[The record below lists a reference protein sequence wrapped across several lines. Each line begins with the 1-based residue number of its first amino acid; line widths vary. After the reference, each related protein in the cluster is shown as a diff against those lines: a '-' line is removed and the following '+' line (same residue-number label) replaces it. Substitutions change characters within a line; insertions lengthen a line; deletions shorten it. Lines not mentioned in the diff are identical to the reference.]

1 MIPGR
6 DMRPFI
12 IAVAASLLSSSA
24 LAAPADDLN
33 KLLDEHWAWS
43 MRNNPIFATIIGV
56 RDHDRELGDPSLAAE
71 DRRAREA
78 QAFIDRL
85 DRIDEKALSPTDRT
99 NRAILRRQ
107 LAEQV
112 EGNRFG
118 QRAITFNS
126 YSSWFQNAA
135 GIAEALPFQTRADY
149 ESYLARLE
157 RYPAYND
164 AYIEVTRRGLRDRY
178 AQPCAPLQG
187 FDKTISGV
195 IAADPTKSRF
205 YAPFRQRPSTIAEAD
220 WKALEARARALIANT
235 INPAY
240 EKTLAFY
247 TKEYAPKCRRTVG
260 IGATPGGAAYYA
272 FRVRAETTT
281 DMTPDAIHK
290 LGLSEVSRIAA
301 EMETVAK
308 KAGFADRKTYIQHL
322 RTDPRY
328 YPKTGGEL
336 MREAGY
342 LAKIIDGWMPKLFG
356 RLPRLPYTVR
366 EVPAEIAEGTTTAY
380 YNGGTLASGTP
391 GVYYV
396 NTSKLDQRPLFEMPA
411 LTIHEAV
418 PGHHHQISLAQELD
432 LPAFRRFGSSVTAFV
447 EGWGLYSERL
457 GIEMGL
463 YDTPAKDMGRLSY
476 EMWRACRLVVDTGI
490 HSKGWTRDQ
499 AIRFMLDN
507 TALSRAN
514 IEAEVNRYITWP
526 GQALAYKV
534 GELTIRRLRDKAET
548 ELGARFDIRAF
559 HDAVLE
565 QGAVPLDVLETHVND
580 WIAKQKTA

>member
-1 MIPGR
+1 
-6 DMRPFI
+6 MRPF
-12 IAVAASLLSSSA
+12 AVAAVAALLSTGA
-24 LAAPADDLN
+24 LAAPADDL
-33 KLLDEHWAWS
+33 KSILDEHWAWTL
-43 MRNNPIFATIIGV
+43 RNNPTYATMLGV
-56 RDHDRELGDPSLAAE
+56 RDHDREVGDPSLEAE
-71 DRRAREA
+71 DRRAKEA
-78 QAFIDRL
+78 QAFVARL
-85 DRIDEKALSPTDRT
+85 DRIDPAALSPADRT

-118 QRAITFNS
+118 QRAMTFTS

-135 GIAEALPFQTRADY
+135 GLGEQLPFQTKADY

-157 RYPAYND
+157 KYPAYND
-164 AYIEVTRRGLRDRY
+164 AYIEVTRRGLKDGY
-178 AQPCAPLQG
+178 AQPCAPLGG
-187 FDKTISGV
+187 FEKTIAGV
-195 IAADPTKSRF
+195 IAADPTRSRF
-205 YAPFRQRPSTIAEAD
+205 YSPFRQRPSTISEAE
-220 WKALEARARALIANT
+220 WRPLEARARELIAGT

-247 TKEYAPKCRRTVG
+247 TEEYAPKCRRTIG
-260 IGATPGGAAYYA
+260 ISATKGGPAYYA

-281 DMTPDAIHK
+281 DLTPDAIHK
-290 LGLSEVSRIAA
+290 LGLSEVARIAA
-301 EMETVAK
+301 EMEGVAK

-322 RTDPRY
+322 RTDTRY

-342 LAKIIDGWMPKLFG
+342 IAKLIDGWMPKLFG

-366 EVPAEIAEGTTTAY
+366 EVPAEIAPGTTTAY
-380 YNGGTLASGTP
+380 YNSGTLSSGTP

-396 NTSKLDQRPLFEMPA
+396 NTSKLDQRPLFELPA

-432 LPAFRRFGSSVTAFV
+432 LPAFRRFGYSATAFV

-476 EMWRACRLVVDTGI
+476 ERWRACRLVVDTGI

-507 TALSRAN
+507 TALSRGN

-526 GQALAYKV
+526 GQALAYKL
-534 GELTIRRLRDKAET
+534 GELTIRRLRDRAET
-548 ELGARFDIRAF
+548 ELGSRFDLRAF

-565 QGAVPLDVLETHVND
+565 QGAVPLDVLEAHVAE
-580 WIAKQKTA
+580 WIAKRKAA

>member
-1 MIPGR
+1 
-6 DMRPFI
+6 MRL
-12 IAVAASLLSSSA
+12 AVVAALAASLLSSA
-24 LAAPADDLN
+24 AVAAPAGDL
-33 KLLDEHWAWS
+33 KALLDEHWAWTMKNS
-43 MRNNPIFATIIGV
+43 PVYATMLGV

-71 DRRAREA
+71 DRRAAEA

-85 DRIDEKALSPTDRT
+85 DRIDPAALSEVDRA

-118 QRAITFNS
+118 QRAITFTS
-126 YSSWFQNAA
+126 YSSWFQQAA
-135 GIAEALPFQTRADY
+135 GLGEQLPFQTGADY
-149 ESYLARLE
+149 ESYLARLAA
-157 RYPAYND
+157 YPAYND
-164 AYIEVTRRGLRDRY
+164 ALIEVTRQGLNDGY

-187 FDKTISGV
+187 FERTIAGV

-205 YAPFRQRPSTIAEAD
+205 YLPFRQRPTTIAAAD
-220 WKALEARARALIANT
+220 WTALERRARELIVGT

-240 EKTLAFY
+240 AKTLDFY
-247 TKEYAPKCRRTVG
+247 TREYAPKCRSTVG
-260 IGATPGGAAYYA
+260 VSATPGGAAYYA
-272 FRVRAETTT
+272 YRVRAETTT

-290 LGLSEVSRIAA
+290 LGLSEVARIAA
-301 EMETVAK
+301 EMEAVAR
-308 KAGFADRKTYIQHL
+308 KAGFADRKAYVQHL

-328 YPKTGGEL
+328 YPKTGEEL

-342 LAKIIDGWMPKLFG
+342 LAKRIDGWMPKLFG

-380 YNGGTLASGTP
+380 YNSGTFASGTP

-396 NTSKLDQRPLFEMPA
+396 NTSKLDQRPLYELPA

-432 LPAFRRFGSSVTAFV
+432 LPMFRRFGYSSTAFT

-463 YDTPAKDMGRLSY
+463 YDTPAKEMGRLSY

-490 HSKGWTRDQ
+490 HSKGWSRDR
-499 AIRFMLDN
+499 AIQFMLDN
-507 TALSRAN
+507 TALSRGN

-526 GQALAYKV
+526 GQALAYKL
-534 GELTIRRLRDKAET
+534 GELTIRRLRDKAER
-548 ELGARFDIRAF
+548 ELGERFDLRAF

-565 QGAVPLDVLETHVND
+565 QGAVPLDVLEGHVNA
-580 WIAKQKTA
+580 WIAKRKAA